1 MKLDRHQITM
11 LVVMIFGTFVTVLNQ
26 TLITPALPSI
36 MVEMSVDA
44 ATAQW
49 LTTGF
54 TLVNAI
60 MIPITAYLID
70 RYATRSLFTVSMAIF
85 TLGSAL
91 AGWGPNFAVLLIGR
105 LLQAAGAGILMPMV
119 MTVLMLTF
127 PPERRGSAMGLFGI
141 VIAFAPAIG
150 PSAAGFVIDVYNW
163 HILFWIVVVLSLI
176 GIVCAWFALKNSPR
190 NESKNLPLDK
200 LSVVL
205 STVGFGCLLYGFSAI
220 GSNGLNVVDS
230 LVSVLGA
237 VVVVLF
243 FRRQLKMDRP
253 MLEVRVLKNKKFL
266 VGTIIGML
274 VQGALLAA
282 GILMPIYLQ
291 SYLGYSATIS
301 GLVIFPGAI
310 VMGAMGPIAGR
321 LFDKHGPR
329 LLSLIGTGVLTVSTL
344 AFAFLGDSTG
354 LIYLTI
360 LYTVRMFSLSLVNM
374 PITTWAMNSLDNEV
388 MNHGTSVNNTM
399 RQVAGSFG
407 TALLVSISTVA
418 TNMSSGSLD
427 GVHAGIFGV
436 NMAFMGAT
444 ILCLAGFVL
453 TIIFVKDKP
462 SDAADAD
469 PDNAKRSVLESIMK
483 RDVYTLPEDATV
495 FDAVKLL
502 VERHISAAPIVDG
515 EGKPIAF
522 VSDGDVARFLSKR
535 HSTYTDPVA
544 LIMLT
549 ESSSDDFAVKAAKV
563 MKMRAYDIATHGVI
577 SIDVH
582 TDIRE
587 VCRILGENHLKKVP
601 VTESGQLVGVINRS
615 DVAQYSMRKY
625 LEETGEELARSTN

>member
-1 MKLDRHQITM
+1 
-11 LVVMIFGTFVTVLNQ
+11 
-26 TLITPALPSI
+26 
-36 MVEMSVDA
+36 
-44 ATAQW
+44 
-49 LTTGF
+49 
-54 TLVNAI
+54 
-60 MIPITAYLID
+60 
-70 RYATRSLFTVSMAIF
+70 
-85 TLGSAL
+85 
-91 AGWGPNFAVLLIGR
+91 
-105 LLQAAGAGILMPMV
+105 
-119 MTVLMLTF
+119 
-127 PPERRGSAMGLFGI
+127 
-141 VIAFAPAIG
+141 
-150 PSAAGFVIDVYNW
+150 
-163 HILFWIVVVLSLI
+163 
-176 GIVCAWFALKNSPR
+176 
-190 NESKNLPLDK
+190 
-200 LSVVL
+200 
-205 STVGFGCLLYGFSAI
+205 
-220 GSNGLNVVDS
+220 
-230 LVSVLGA
+230 
-237 VVVVLF
+237 
-243 FRRQLKMDRP
+243 
-253 MLEVRVLKNKKFL
+253 
-266 VGTIIGML
+266 
-274 VQGALLAA
+274 
-282 GILMPIYLQ
+282 
-291 SYLGYSATIS
+291 
-301 GLVIFPGAI
+301 
-310 VMGAMGPIAGR
+310 
-321 LFDKHGPR
+321 
-329 LLSLIGTGVLTVSTL
+329 
-344 AFAFLGDSTG
+344 
-354 LIYLTI
+354 
-360 LYTVRMFSLSLVNM
+360 
-374 PITTWAMNSLDNEV
+374 
-388 MNHGTSVNNTM
+388 
-399 RQVAGSFG
+399 
-407 TALLVSISTVA
+407 
-418 TNMSSGSLD
+418 
-427 GVHAGIFGV
+427 
-436 NMAFMGAT
+436 MGAT